1 MEANLAYYRRRSAAE
16 ANAAAAAL
24 DPAVRD
30 VHLELVRRYAERVA
44 ALEAE
49 RTHAPVDLVTAA

>member
-1 MEANLAYYRRRSAAE
+1 MEADLAYYRRRSAAE

-24 DPAVRD
+24 DPVVRD

-44 ALEAE
+44 TLEAG
-49 RTHAPVDLVTAA
+49 RARAPAHLVTA

>member
-1 MEANLAYYRRRSAAE
+1 MEADLAYYRRRSAAE

-24 DPAVRD
+24 DPVVRD

-44 ALEAE
+44 TLEAE
-49 RTHAPVDLVTAA
+49 PARTSVQLVTAA